1 MIQGTQWPSFII
13 QGIILG
19 TDIYLISNAGMTN
32 MWIFLSVLC
41 ILSIFSLQATTSR
54 FIFLFPVNVNKGTNI
69 PTTYWD
75 THILRIGIILSASF
89 LYISVQQQYP
99 VLTKWWF
106 IAIGIFLVFVL
117 PLIFNFCLNDKI
129 EEKLRKKYKNNIAV
143 EIRNKQGEIRGAMV
157 ISNDKLIWSTEK
169 KHEISFDELI
179 SFIENR

>member
-19 TDIYLISNAGMTN
+19 TDIYLISNAGLTN

-54 FIFLFPVNVNKGTNI
+54 FVFLFPVNKGTNI
-69 PTTYWD
+69 PTTYRD
-75 THILRIGIILSASF
+75 THILRFGIILSASF

-106 IAIGIFLVFVL
+106 IAIGIFFVFVL

-129 EEKLRKKYKNNIAV
+129 EDKLRKKFENNVAV
-143 EIRNKQGEIRGAMV
+143 EIRNNQGDIRGTMV
-157 ISNDKLIWSTEK
+157 LLNDKLMWLTEK
-169 KHEISFDELI
+169 KQEISFDELI
-179 SFIENR
+179 SFIEDR